1 NKITDNNKPTFSW
14 VKNGQGKDYDY
25 SQDHLYVKVPS
36 SATNGELSVVE
47 DTLKP
52 GFFLARHH
60 HKKMTE
66 IFFIIEGQ
74 VQLVFDDETITA
86 NTGDTITVPPNTWH
100 AAKSTNGSKM
110 LTIFKNGQF
119 DLYLERLSKMTD
131 DDFKNDELMKRVSHE
146 FDIYNE

>member
-1 NKITDNNKPTFSW
+1 MTNNKKPAFSW
-14 VKNGQGKDYDY
+14 VKNGEGKDYDY

-36 SATNGELSVVE
+36 SATNGELAIVE

-66 IFFIIEGQ
+66 IFFVVEGQ
-74 VQLVFDDETITA
+74 VQFIFDGKTIT
-86 NTGDTITVPPNTWH
+86 TDKGDTISVPPNTWH
-100 AAKSTNGSKM
+100 AAKSTNGGKM
-110 LTIFKNGQF
+110 LTIFKNGRF
-119 DLYLERLSKMTD
+119 DVYLERLSKMTKA
-131 DDFKNDELMKRVSHE
+131 DFKNKKLMKRVSHE